1 MMYSH
6 ARRIGAFAVL
16 AAAAVLLAAC
26 APSSMVQ
33 QQTNPEYA
41 GKKVF
46 KRILVIGGAKDD
58 LARRVFEDDAVA
70 RLKQRGIQGVPGY
83 SVLPRPGP
91 IGEAQIRK
99 VVAQTGV
106 DGVLMSRV
114 IAVNTA
120 TLNTGGYTAFVG
132 VGYGGF
138 YGFYDGFWEAVNV
151 PVTTTSGPTTTVSDT
166 RLFDARNGAMVWS
179 GIVDTQD
186 RDRSLASNL
195 QQYIGVVFDAMIQAG
210 VI

>member
-1 MMYSH
+1 MMSSS
-6 ARRIGAFAVL
+6 ARRIGALAVL
-16 AAAAVLLAAC
+16 AAAALLLAAC
-26 APSSMVQ
+26 APSSLVQ

-46 KRILVIGGAKDD
+46 KRILVVGGAKDD

-70 RLKQRGIQGVPGY
+70 RLKQRGIEGVPGY
-83 SVLPRPGP
+83 TVLPKPGP
-91 IGEAQIRK
+91 VGEAQIRK

-114 IAVNTA
+114 IAVDA
-120 TLNTGGYTAFVG
+120 AALKTGGYTVFVG

-138 YGFYDGFWEAVNV
+138 YGFYDGFWDAVNV

-166 RLFDARNGAMVWS
+166 RLFDTRNGAMVWS
-179 GIVDTQD
+179 GMVDTED
-186 RDRSLASNL
+186 RGRSLSSNL
-195 QQYIGVVFDAMIQAG
+195 QQYLGVVFDAMIQAG